1 MDKIRRFMTFF
12 GSLIVVAIGAIIVFT
27 PSELGYI
34 IVALIIGLIITYR
47 GVKTLIFYFSSA
59 RHMVGGG
66 RIFVNSIILI
76 DFGSMAIALMLQ
88 SSTLAM
94 IYIIALFMLLGVIDI
109 LRSLEIKKNGSK
121 KWIWKFIK
129 GLLIIGV
136 GVVCIINIES
146 KDVMLLVLGIAWMV
160 EGITGIISAFNKS
173 AVVYIPQ

>member
-1 MDKIRRFMTFF
+1 
-12 GSLIVVAIGAIIVFT
+12 
-27 PSELGYI
+27 
-34 IVALIIGLIITYR
+34 
-47 GVKTLIFYFSSA
+47 
-59 RHMVGGG
+59 
-66 RIFVNSIILI
+66 
-76 DFGSMAIALMLQ
+76 MAIALMLQ

-109 LRSLEIKKNGSK
+109 LRSLEIKKNRSK
-121 KWIWKFIK
+121 KWILKFIK